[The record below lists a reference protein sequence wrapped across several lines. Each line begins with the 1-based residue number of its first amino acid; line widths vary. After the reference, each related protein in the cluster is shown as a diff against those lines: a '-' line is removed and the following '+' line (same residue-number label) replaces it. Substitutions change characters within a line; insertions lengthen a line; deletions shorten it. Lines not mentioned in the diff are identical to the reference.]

1 MAGKQNEEPTGM
13 NPTVRWGL
21 LSTAKINAALIGPLQ
36 QAARSQ
42 LAAVA
47 SRDHGKAAAY
57 AVEHHIPKAYGSY
70 EELLADPEI
79 DAVYISLP
87 NSMHA
92 EWTVK
97 AAHAG
102 KHVLCEKPLVVSLA
116 ELDQVEAAA
125 AAKGVVVFEA
135 FMYLHHPQTRQALEL
150 VRSGALGKLQ
160 TINSWFNFHLP
171 PANADNVRL
180 QSGLTGG
187 AMWDVGVYPN
197 SVSIVMA
204 GCGAPRAVWA
214 QQEVGESGVDVAMR
228 AQLHFAN
235 GAVAQISTGFRTPFR
250 EGVYLVGD
258 EGILNIVEPWKPGV
272 KGTDSTMILTALD
285 GKVETIITPA
295 VDPYACE
302 VAAMEACV
310 LDGAP
315 PVVPLSLSRDFARSA
330 LAIYESARTG
340 KVVEL

>member
-1 MAGKQNEEPTGM
+1 MTRII
-13 NPTVRWGL
+13 RWGL

-47 SRDHGKAAAY
+47 SRDHGKAATY
-57 AVEHHIPKAYGSY
+57 AVEHRIPKAYGSY
-70 EELLADPEI
+70 EDLLADADI
-79 DAVYISLP
+79 DVVYISLP

-97 AAHAG
+97 AAQAG

-116 ELDQVEAAA
+116 ELDRVEEAASTA
-125 AAKGVVVFEA
+125 GVTVFEA
-135 FMYLHHPQTRQALEL
+135 FMYLHHPQTRQALDM
-150 VRSGALGKLQ
+150 VRSGKLGKLQ
-160 TINSWFNFHLP
+160 TINSWFNFYLP
-171 PANADNVRL
+171 PVQAQNVRL
-180 QSGLTGG
+180 QAGLTGG

-204 GCGAPRAVWA
+204 DCGAPKAVWA

-235 GAVAQISTGFRTPFR
+235 GTVAQISTGFRTPFR

-258 EGILNIVEPWKPGV
+258 EGILSIVEPWKPGV
-272 KGTDSTMILTALD
+272 TGTDSTMIFTALD
-285 GKVETIITPA
+285 GKTETIVTPA
-295 VDPYACE
+295 VDPYSCE
-302 VAAMEACV
+302 VEAMEACV
-310 LDGAP
+310 LDGAA
-315 PVVPLSLSRDFARSA
+315 PVVPLSLSRDFARA
-330 LAIYESARTG
+330 VTAIYGSAQTG

>member
-1 MAGKQNEEPTGM
+1 M
-13 NPTVRWGL
+13 NQTVRWGL
-21 LSTAKINAALIGPLQ
+21 LSTARINAALIGPLQ

-57 AVEHHIPKAYGSY
+57 AVEYHIPKAYGSY
-70 EELLADPEI
+70 EDLLADPDV

-92 EWTVK
+92 EWTIK
-97 AAHAG
+97 AAQAG

-116 ELDQVEAAA
+116 ELELVEVA
-125 AAKGVVVFEA
+125 AAKASVTVFEA
-135 FMYLHHPQTRQALEL
+135 FMYLHHPQTRQALEM
-150 VRSGALGKLQ
+150 VRSGKLGQLQ
-160 TINSWFNFHLP
+160 TINSWFNFYLP
-171 PANADNVRL
+171 PVQAQNVRL
-180 QSGLTGG
+180 QAGLTGG

-204 GCGAPRAVWA
+204 GSGAPKAVWA

-228 AQLHFAN
+228 AQLHFNN
-235 GAVAQISTGFRTPFR
+235 GTVAQISTGFRTPFR

-258 EGILNIVEPWKPGV
+258 QGILNIVEPWKPGV
-272 KGTDSTMILTALD
+272 NGTDSTMIFTTLD
-285 GKVETIITPA
+285 GKTETIITPA
-295 VDPYACE
+295 IDPYSCE
-302 VAAMEACV
+302 VEAMEACV
-310 LDGAP
+310 LDGAA
-315 PVVPLSLSRDFARSA
+315 PVVPLSLSRDFARSV

-340 KVVEL
+340 KIVEL

>member
-1 MAGKQNEEPTGM
+1 M
-13 NPTVRWGL
+13 NGTVRWGL

-36 QAARSQ
+36 TAARSQ

-57 AVEHHIPKAYGSY
+57 AAEHHIPKAFGSY
-70 EELLADPEI
+70 EDLLADPEI

-92 EWTVK
+92 EWTIK
-97 AAHAG
+97 AAQAG
-102 KHVLCEKPLVVSLA
+102 KHVLCEKPLVVSMP

-125 AAKGVVVFEA
+125 AKAGVTVFEA
-135 FMYLHHPQTRQALEL
+135 FMYLHHPQTRAALEM
-150 VRSGALGKLQ
+150 VRSGKLGRLQ
-160 TINSWFNFHLP
+160 TINSWFNFYLP
-171 PANADNVRL
+171 PVQAQNVRL
-180 QSGLTGG
+180 KADLTGG

-204 GCGAPRAVWA
+204 GRAPKAVWA
-214 QQEVGESGVDVAMR
+214 QQEIGESGVDVGMR
-228 AQLHFAN
+228 AQLDF
-235 GAVAQISTGFRTPFR
+235 GGGTVAQISTGFRTPFR
-250 EGVYLVGD
+250 EGVYLVGE

-272 KGTDSTMILTALD
+272 KGTDSTMIFTALD
-285 GKVETIITPA
+285 GKAETIVTPA

-310 LDGAP
+310 LDGAA
-315 PVVPLSLSRDFARSA
+315 PVVPLSLSRDFARSV
-330 LAIYESARTG
+330 LAVYESARTG

>member
-1 MAGKQNEEPTGM
+1 M
-13 NPTVRWGL
+13 NGTVRWGL

-36 QAARSQ
+36 TAARSQ

-57 AVEHHIPKAYGSY
+57 AAEHHIPKAFGSY
-70 EELLADPEI
+70 EDLLADPEI

-92 EWTVK
+92 EWTIK
-97 AAHAG
+97 AAQAG

-125 AAKGVVVFEA
+125 AKAGVTVFEA
-135 FMYLHHPQTRQALEL
+135 FMYLHHPQTRQALEMI
-150 VRSGALGKLQ
+150 RSGKLGKLQ
-160 TINSWFNFHLP
+160 TINSWFNFYLP
-171 PANADNVRL
+171 PVQAQNVRL
-180 QSGLTGG
+180 QAGLTGG

-204 GCGAPRAVWA
+204 GRAPEAVWA
-214 QQEVGESGVDVAMR
+214 QQEIGESGVDVGMR
-228 AQLHFAN
+228 AQLDF
-235 GAVAQISTGFRTPFR
+235 GGGTVAQISTGFRTPFR
-250 EGVYLVGD
+250 EGVYLVGE

-272 KGTDSTMILTALD
+272 EGTDSTMIFTALD
-285 GKVETIITPA
+285 GKIETIVTPA
-295 VDPYACE
+295 IDPYSCE

-310 LDGAP
+310 LDGAA
-315 PVVPLSLSRDFARSA
+315 PVVPLSLSRDFARSV
-330 LAIYESARTG
+330 LAVYESARTG

>member
-1 MAGKQNEEPTGM
+1 M
-13 NPTVRWGL
+13 NRTVRWGL

-36 QAARSQ
+36 TAARSE

-57 AVEHHIPKAYGSY
+57 AVEHRIPNGYGSY
-70 EELLADPEI
+70 EDLLADPEI

-92 EWTVK
+92 EWTIK
-97 AAHAG
+97 AAQAG
-102 KHVLCEKPLVVSLA
+102 KHVLCEKPLVVSLS

-125 AAKGVVVFEA
+125 AAAGVTVFEA
-135 FMYLHHPQTRQALEL
+135 FMYLHHPQTRTALEM
-150 VRSGALGKLQ
+150 VRSGKLGKLQ
-160 TINSWFNFHLP
+160 TINSWFNFYLP
-171 PANADNVRL
+171 PVQAQNVRL

-187 AMWDVGVYPN
+187 ALWDVGVYPN

-204 GCGAPRAVWA
+204 GQAPRAVWA
-214 QQEVGESGVDVAMR
+214 QQEIGESGVDVAMR
-228 AQLHFAN
+228 AQLDF
-235 GAVAQISTGFRTPFR
+235 GAGTVAQISTGFRTPFR

-272 KGTDSTMILTALD
+272 KGTDSTMIFTTLD
-285 GKVETIITPA
+285 GKTETIVTPA
-295 VDPYACE
+295 VDPYSCE

-310 LDGAP
+310 LDGAA
-315 PVVPLSLSRDFARSA
+315 PVVPLSLSRDFARSV
-330 LAIYESARTG
+330 LAVYESARTG

>member
-1 MAGKQNEEPTGM
+1 M
-13 NPTVRWGL
+13 NGTVRWGL

-36 QAARSQ
+36 TAARSQ

-57 AVEHHIPKAYGSY
+57 AAEHHIPNAYGSY
-70 EELLADPEI
+70 EDLLADPEI

-92 EWTVK
+92 EWTIK
-97 AAHAG
+97 AAQAG
-102 KHVLCEKPLVVSLA
+102 KHVLCEKPLVVSLS

-125 AAKGVVVFEA
+125 AAAGVTVFEA
-135 FMYLHHPQTRQALEL
+135 FMYLHHPQTRTALEM
-150 VRSGALGKLQ
+150 VRSGKLGRLQ
-160 TINSWFNFHLP
+160 TINSWFNFYLP
-171 PANADNVRL
+171 PVQAQNVRL
-180 QSGLTGG
+180 QAGLTGG
-187 AMWDVGVYPN
+187 ALWDVGVYPN

-204 GCGAPRAVWA
+204 GHAPKAVWA
-214 QQEVGESGVDVAMR
+214 QQEIGESGVDVAMR
-228 AQLHFAN
+228 AQLDF
-235 GAVAQISTGFRTPFR
+235 GGGTVAQISTGFRTPFR

-272 KGTDSTMILTALD
+272 KGTDSTMIFTTLD
-285 GKVETIITPA
+285 GKTETIVTPA
-295 VDPYACE
+295 IDPYTCE

-310 LDGAP
+310 LDGAAP
-315 PVVPLSLSRDFARSA
+315 IVPLSLSRDFARSV
-330 LAIYESARTG
+330 LAVYESARTG

>member
-1 MAGKQNEEPTGM
+1 M
-13 NPTVRWGL
+13 NGTVRWGL

-36 QAARSQ
+36 TAARSE

-57 AVEHHIPKAYGSY
+57 AVEHHIPNAYGSY
-70 EELLADPEI
+70 EDLLADPEI

-92 EWTVK
+92 EWTIK
-97 AAHAG
+97 AAQAG
-102 KHVLCEKPLVVSLA
+102 KHVLCEKPLVVSLS

-125 AAKGVVVFEA
+125 AAAGVTVFEA
-135 FMYLHHPQTRQALEL
+135 FMYLHHPQTRTALEM
-150 VRSGALGKLQ
+150 VRSGKLGRLQ
-160 TINSWFNFHLP
+160 TINSWFNFYLP
-171 PANADNVRL
+171 PVQAQNVRL
-180 QSGLTGG
+180 QAGLTGG
-187 AMWDVGVYPN
+187 ALWDVGVYPN

-204 GCGAPRAVWA
+204 GRAPRAVWA
-214 QQEVGESGVDVAMR
+214 QQEIGESGVDVAMR
-228 AQLHFAN
+228 AQLDF
-235 GAVAQISTGFRTPFR
+235 GGGTVAQISTGFRTPFR

-272 KGTDSTMILTALD
+272 KGTDSTMIFTTLD
-285 GKVETIITPA
+285 GKTETIVTPA
-295 VDPYACE
+295 IDPYSCE

-310 LDGAP
+310 LDGAA
-315 PVVPLSLSRDFARSA
+315 PVVPLSLSRDFARSV
-330 LAIYESARTG
+330 LAVYESARTG

>member
-1 MAGKQNEEPTGM
+1 M
-13 NPTVRWGL
+13 NGTVRWGL

-36 QAARSQ
+36 TAARSE

-57 AVEHHIPKAYGSY
+57 AVEHQIPNAYGSY
-70 EELLADPEI
+70 EDLLADPEI

-92 EWTVK
+92 EWTIK
-97 AAHAG
+97 AAQAG
-102 KHVLCEKPLVVSLA
+102 KHVLCEKPLVVSLS
-116 ELDQVEAAA
+116 ELDQVESAAA
-125 AAKGVVVFEA
+125 TAGVTVFEA
-135 FMYLHHPQTRQALEL
+135 FMYLHHPQTRIALEM
-150 VRSGALGKLQ
+150 VRSGKLGRLQ
-160 TINSWFNFHLP
+160 TINSWFNFYLP
-171 PANADNVRL
+171 PVQAQNVRL
-180 QSGLTGG
+180 QAGLTGG
-187 AMWDVGVYPN
+187 ALWDVGVYPN

-204 GCGAPRAVWA
+204 GRAPRAVWA
-214 QQEVGESGVDVAMR
+214 QQEIGESGVDVAMR
-228 AQLHFAN
+228 AQLDF
-235 GAVAQISTGFRTPFR
+235 GGGTVAQISTGFRTPFR

-272 KGTDSTMILTALD
+272 KGTDSTMIFTTLD
-285 GKVETIITPA
+285 GKTETIVTPA

-310 LDGAP
+310 LDGAA
-315 PVVPLSLSRDFARSA
+315 PVVPLSLSRDFARSV